1 MTEIELQ
8 SLEPYHMSDTSSGYL
23 IPIGISLSQSNSLQS
38 LSDASKTQLQQF
50 FIQDFIIPYKGL
62 VIFDA
67 II

>member
-8 SLEPYHMSDTSSGYL
+8 SLEPYHMSDTSL

>member
-8 SLEPYHMSDTSSGYL
+8 SLEPYRMSDTSL
-23 IPIGISLSQSNSLQS
+23 IPIGISFSQSNSLQS

-62 VIFDA
+62 VVFDA